1 MADRHQHVRDDGLIK
16 MVKNVVDL
24 RDNNIDYIV
33 APFKLQFG
41 SDASLPEPYQGFGF
55 HKKNRSGHMHLISSG
70 TGTADYGLVVGSGS
84 FGVVVVGKHRR
95 SQRVVA
101 VKISEAAKEADLKEA
116 RLMRELGHHPNIVH
130 VEDCYYEESSRRL
143 FVVMELMQGNLRA
156 LVESREDQKLSETEL
171 KVLTRGLA
179 SGLQHMHNHDKNGVV
194 SIYCSISICVG
205 LACNFSHVRGICSAH
220 HHVIMSSSSSSSSSS
235 YHHTCFTVHATPATD
250 ASRCQAFQRPHYM
263 GS

>member
-70 TGTADYGLVVGSGS
+70 TATADYGLVVGSGS

-194 SIYCSISICVG
+194 SIYCSISICEG
-205 LACNFSHVRGICSAH
+205 FACNFSHVRGTCSVYH
-220 HHVIMSSSSSSSSSS
+220 HIIIIIIISSHLFHRACHTCLRCIAMSSPPTSSLHGELTTSS
-235 YHHTCFTVHATPATD
+235 
-250 ASRCQAFQRPHYM
+250 
-263 GS
+263 